1 MTEGPYKLPKG
12 WRWVKLGE
20 MFVLRNGKFIR
31 KSRLGNSGGIRV
43 YGSNGLI
50 GCTGGIE
57 PIIHTDTIVIGRVG
71 ACGAVNIALAPAWV
85 SDNAM
90 YVYEWLTDCDLS
102 YIALALRHSNLGAFP
117 KQGAQPSIS
126 QAEVYQKSIPLPPLE
141 EQRRI
146 VARIEELME
155 RIREARH
162 LRQKAR
168 EDTERLWQATL
179 FDVFPR
185 PGTALPPGW
194 RWVKLGEMCEHRTG
208 VWGPEASSP
217 ARGFPIV
224 RSTEIDGMFIR
235 PETASVREVQKNRLN
250 SYTLESGDILVNK
263 SSGSSRL
270 VGWPALFKDPKDGR
284 MYLFSNFMLRLRPKR
299 NILISH
305 FLLYYLHSPIA
316 RSIYL
321 GAQDTTSGLRN
332 LRVRDF
338 MNQPIPLPPLEE
350 QRRIVAR
357 IEESR
362 RRSNPS
368 KKARL
373 RLKQASAPQ
382 QSILMPFRGIV
393 ASGASY

>member
-1 MTEGPYKLPKG
+1 MTEGPYKLPK
-12 WRWVKLGE
+12 
-20 MFVLRNGKFIR
+20 
-31 KSRLGNSGGIRV
+31 
-43 YGSNGLI
+43 
-50 GCTGGIE
+50 
-57 PIIHTDTIVIGRVG
+57 
-71 ACGAVNIALAPAWV
+71 
-85 SDNAM
+85 
-90 YVYEWLTDCDLS
+90 
-102 YIALALRHSNLGAFP
+102 
-117 KQGAQPSIS
+117 
-126 QAEVYQKSIPLPPLE
+126 
-141 EQRRI
+141 
-146 VARIEELME
+146 
-155 RIREARH
+155 
-162 LRQKAR
+162 
-168 EDTERLWQATL
+168 
-179 FDVFPR
+179 
-185 PGTALPPGW
+185 GW

-284 MYLFSNFMLRLRPKR
+284 MYLFSIFMLRLRPKR

-305 FLLYYLHSPIA
+305 LLLYYLHSPIA

-357 IEESR
+357 IEEVEEKVKSL
-362 RRSNPS
+362 
-368 KKARL
+368 KEGQAQIEAELQRL
-373 RLKQASAPQ
+373 E
-382 QSILMPFRGIV
+382 QSILNAAFRGEL
-393 ASGASY
+393 